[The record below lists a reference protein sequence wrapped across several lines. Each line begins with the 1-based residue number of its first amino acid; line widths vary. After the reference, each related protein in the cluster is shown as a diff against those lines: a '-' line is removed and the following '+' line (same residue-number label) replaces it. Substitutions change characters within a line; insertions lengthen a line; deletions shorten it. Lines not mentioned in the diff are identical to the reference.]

1 MLKVNGFTMRY
12 EPYEDEYAAIPAMT
26 DAQLL
31 EYFISRVYET
41 EEVWGLKE
49 GGAYW
54 MTYGRDGREIQPL
67 FAYKRYAEEAAV
79 GDWEVMIPV
88 AESLEFFMERTL
100 TRLEQNDVVLE
111 VMPRE
116 TGRGSLVTPRQLFGI
131 LEGIIDA
138 GEYTMEG

>member
-1 MLKVNGFTMRY
+1 MRY
-12 EPYEDEYAAIPAMT
+12 EPYEDEYAAVPAMT

-31 EYFISRVYET
+31 EYFLSRVYET

-54 MTYGRDGREIQPL
+54 MTYERDGRTMQPL

-79 GDWEVMIPV
+79 GDWEVMVPV

-100 TRLEQNDVVLE
+100 KRLQELDILLE
-111 VMPRE
+111 VMPRK
-116 TGRGSLVTPRQLFGI
+116 TGRGSLVTPRQLSSI
-131 LEGIIDA
+131 LEGMIDA

>member
-1 MLKVNGFTMRY
+1 MRY
-12 EPYEDEYAAIPAMT
+12 EPYDDEYAAVPTLT

-31 EYFISRVYET
+31 EYFLSRIYET

-49 GGAYW
+49 GGEYW
-54 MTYGRDGREIQPL
+54 MTYDSNGRETQPL

-100 TRLEQNDVVLE
+100 RRLDQLDVMLE
-111 VMPRE
+111 VMPRKN
-116 TGRGSLVTPRQLFGI
+116 GRGSLVTPRQLLSI
-131 LEGIIDA
+131 LEGMIDA

>member
-1 MLKVNGFTMRY
+1 MRY
-12 EPYEDEYAAIPAMT
+12 EPYDDEYAAVPDMT

-31 EYFISRVYET
+31 EYFLSRIYET

-54 MTYGRDGREIQPL
+54 FSYQREDQETLPL

-79 GDWEVMIPV
+79 GEWEVLIPV

-100 TRLEQNDVVLE
+100 PRLEQQNVILE
-111 VMPRE
+111 IMTRKS
-116 TGRGSLVTPRQLFGI
+116 GRGSLVTPRQLNSI
-131 LEGIIDA
+131 LEGMIDA
-138 GEYTMEG
+138 GQYTMEG